1 VWTSGVDFDDPGNT
15 SIEGDLYVGRT
26 FDVGSSRVAGE
37 VLYTFFPDKTFHGPT
52 YDFIQLK
59 VRGSRVFDALTL
71 GAMAA
76 WTPEASYDS
85 GTAWRVA
92 IDASYSFH
100 PAVKASATVG
110 RRWIEVGVDRTFW
123 DAGLTGTWKQLALDL
138 RYVDTNLD
146 ERECGFSKRCSATV
160 VATLTVR
167 FW

>member
-1 VWTSGVDFDDPGNT
+1 
-15 SIEGDLYVGRT
+15 
-26 FDVGSSRVAGE
+26 
-37 VLYTFFPDKTFHGPT
+37 LYTFFPDKTFHGPT

>member
-1 VWTSGVDFDDPGNT
+1 
-15 SIEGDLYVGRT
+15 
-26 FDVGSSRVAGE
+26 
-37 VLYTFFPDKTFHGPT
+37 
-52 YDFIQLK
+52 
-59 VRGSRVFDALTL
+59 
-71 GAMAA
+71 M
-76 WTPEASYDS
+76 
-85 GTAWRVA
+85 
-92 IDASYSFH
+92 
-100 PAVKASATVG
+100 KASATVG